1 MRFHWFYD
9 WNDIKT
15 SRLDRMSRKS
25 GWLNYLM
32 GKTRKRSL
40 RSVQPIIPEYDFKAA
55 GSVFT
60 NGTHILAAQQPLKN
74 PAIISG
80 IGGSREAGETVMVT
94 AIRETLEELFD
105 LKNVSKRLIDTII
118 ESVPPKKIIK
128 NGSYV
133 FGIYD
138 FNSLTKMLQIVKK
151 FGIKSP
157 LYKKFPE
164 TLFDL
169 ISTRIISSSAELSHL
184 ALLPLV
190 DNLKIDKNLL
200 EDIPTII
207 KEIN

>member
-1 MRFHWFYD
+1 MWFHWLYD
-9 WNDIKT
+9 WNGIKT
-15 SRLDRMSRKS
+15 SRIDRMSRKS

-40 RSVQPIIPEYDFKAA
+40 RSVQPTIPEYDFKAA

-60 NGTHILAAQQPLKN
+60 NGTHILAAQQPLKKS
-74 PAIISG
+74 PMISG
-80 IGGSREAGETVMVT
+80 IGGSREDGETVMIT

-105 LKNVSKRLIDTII
+105 IKNVSKRLIDSII
-118 ESVPPKKIIK
+118 ESVPPKRVIK

-138 FNSLTKMLQIVKK
+138 FNNLTRMLEIVKR
-151 FGIKSP
+151 FGVKSP

-164 TLFDL
+164 TLSDL
-169 ISTRIISSSAELSHL
+169 IFTRIISSSAELSHL

-190 DNLKIDKNLL
+190 PNLKIDKNLL
-200 EDIPTII
+200 EDIPQII
-207 KEIN
+207 GAV